1 LVRNYYD
8 NNFGNNFY
16 KPYEKM
22 IYKLLKK
29 FSSWLD
35 YKLWRH
41 ELKLKIKRH
50 KKEGDL

>member
-1 LVRNYYD
+1 
-8 NNFGNNFY
+8 
-16 KPYEKM
+16 M

-35 YKLWRH
+35 YKLWRY